1 MNPRRLDRHF
11 PLRKSELLSAAF
23 FDHCHGQDDLPG
35 NEKLNNSAVRVG
47 FVRDKPNPY
56 TLRQCYRSSKNKL
69 RRLVTLVWKRH
80 GLAQTGE
87 PITVDKYCY
96 FSSIFKSFQFCPLP
110 PYYVSAFR

>member
-1 MNPRRLDRHF
+1 
-11 PLRKSELLSAAF
+11 
-23 FDHCHGQDDLPG
+23 
-35 NEKLNNSAVRVG
+35 
-47 FVRDKPNPY
+47 
-56 TLRQCYRSSKNKL
+56 L